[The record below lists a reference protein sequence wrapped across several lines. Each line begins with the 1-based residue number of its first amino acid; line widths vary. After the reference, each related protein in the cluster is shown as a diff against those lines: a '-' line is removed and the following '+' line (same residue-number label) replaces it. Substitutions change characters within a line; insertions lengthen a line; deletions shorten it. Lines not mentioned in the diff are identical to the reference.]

1 MHREAQILLQV
12 CDFYLAIGTK
22 LTYTQTGYNSRDYAR
37 NAFKVVVDIDQNELD
52 KDTMDLQL
60 KIHSDAG
67 KFIDMFNEM
76 VDGYFSSIPAYWNI
90 WLMKCKEWQ
99 QKYDVVLP
107 EYKSQVRPV
116 NSYYFLDV
124 LSQVLDSKTT
134 IVTDMGF
141 SFQNTHQVF
150 RLKEGQRL
158 FTNCNLAS
166 MGWGLP
172 AAVGASFGTNC
183 GDVVLIAGEGGLMM
197 TIGELATIMHH
208 QLPVKLFIFNN
219 GGYLIKQ
226 TQEAGFDNEYMGIN
240 QETGISFQI
249 LEISQSTQL

>member
-1 MHREAQILLQV
+1 
-12 CDFYLAIGTK
+12 
-22 LTYTQTGYNSRDYAR
+22 
-37 NAFKVVVDIDQNELD
+37 
-52 KDTMDLQL
+52 MDLQL

-76 VDGYFSSIPAYWNI
+76 VNGYFSSMPAYWNI
-90 WLMKCKEWQ
+90 WLLKCKEWQ

-107 EYKSQVRPV
+107 EYRSQVRPV

-124 LSQVLDSKTT
+124 LSQVLDNKTT

-219 GGYLIKQ
+219 GGYLTIKQ

-240 QETGISFQI
+240 QETGISFPNFRDIAKAHSFNYMRIDDQI
-249 LEISQSTQL
+249 DLKRKVEQVVSSEGPFVCELMMDNDQAQAPKIMKKKVS